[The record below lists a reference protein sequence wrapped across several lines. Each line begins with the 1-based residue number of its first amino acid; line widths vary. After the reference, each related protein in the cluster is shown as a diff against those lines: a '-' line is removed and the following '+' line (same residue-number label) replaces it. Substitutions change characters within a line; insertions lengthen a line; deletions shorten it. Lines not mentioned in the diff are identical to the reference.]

1 MSDFSTTT
9 DNGDPWQSPSISDG
23 PVTTMGSGG
32 AAGSASGADGLAADV
47 DVTDI
52 ESPLSKWLADSR
64 WSRRDLELLT
74 DLIGAIGTLGFLY
87 LALNGGAGA

>member
-23 PVTTMGSGG
+23 PVTTMGNGSAGGESSSGG
-32 AAGSASGADGLAADV
+32 LATDV
-47 DVTDI
+47 DVSDI

-87 LALNGGAGA
+87 LALNGGSA

>member
-9 DNGDPWQSPSISDG
+9 DNGDPWQSPSMSDG

-32 AAGSASGADGLAADV
+32 ATGGDDGLAADV

-52 ESPLSKWLADSR
+52 ESPLSAWLADSR

-87 LALNGGAGA
+87 LALNGVGA

>member
-1 MSDFSTTT
+1 MDFSATVEG
-9 DNGDPWQSPSISDG
+9 GDPWNSPPMSDG
-23 PVTTMGSGG
+23 PVTTTGAGG
-32 AAGSASGADGLAADV
+32 GDSTGERGAGIETDV

-52 ESPLSKWLADSR
+52 ESPLSAWLADSR

-87 LALNGGAGA
+87 LALDGVSA

>member
-1 MSDFSTTT
+1 M
-9 DNGDPWQSPSISDG
+9 SDG
-23 PVTTMGSGG
+23 PVMTLGSGG
-32 AAGSASGADGLAADV
+32 ATGGGGLATDV
-47 DVTDI
+47 DVSDI

-87 LALNGGAGA
+87 LALNGVGA

>member
-9 DNGDPWQSPSISDG
+9 VNGDPWQSPSMSDG

-32 AAGSASGADGLAADV
+32 ESRTTSLETSTEV
-47 DVTDI
+47 VNI
-52 ESPLSKWLADSR
+52 ESPITAWLVDSKWSR
-64 WSRRDLELLT
+64 EDIRLLT

-87 LALNGGAGA
+87 LALNGVGA

>member
-1 MSDFSTTT
+1 MSDFSTTV
-9 DNGDPWQSPSISDG
+9 NGDPWQSPSISDG

-32 AAGSASGADGLAADV
+32 AAGGASGADGLAADV

-52 ESPLSKWLADSR
+52 ESPLSKWLVDSR

>member
-23 PVTTMGSGG
+23 PVTTMGNGSATGGSSGG
-32 AAGSASGADGLAADV
+32 GLATDV
-47 DVTDI
+47 DVSDI

-87 LALNGGAGA
+87 LALNGGSA